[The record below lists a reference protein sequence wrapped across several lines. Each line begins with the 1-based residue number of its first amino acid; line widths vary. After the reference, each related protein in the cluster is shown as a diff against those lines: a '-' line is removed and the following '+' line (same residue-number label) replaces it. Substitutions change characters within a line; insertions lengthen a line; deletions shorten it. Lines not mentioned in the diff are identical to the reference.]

1 MTFSPSD
8 KLEVTTP
15 SDLEI
20 VMTRRFPASKALVF
34 DAFTR
39 PEHLRRWLGR
49 PQDTMSLCEVDLR
62 VGGAW
67 RFRWQLVEG
76 GEPDGTDDRLDLPED
91 ALDGLDSM
99 GMYGEFLEIAPPD
112 RLVQTEIF
120 EEPFFEVMGGGS
132 VNTMVLEERDG
143 VTTMTL
149 TALYKSKAARD
160 RVLQTPME
168 EGAAMSFDQ
177 LEALLLEEAQ

>member
-1 MTFSPSD
+1 MTYSPSG

-20 VMTRRFPASKALVF
+20 VMTRRFIAPKALVF

-49 PQDTMSLCEVDLR
+49 PQDTMSVCEVDLK

-67 RFRWQLVEG
+67 RYRWQLVEG
-76 GEPDGTDDRLDLPED
+76 GE
-91 ALDGLDSM
+91 M

-112 RLVQTEIF
+112 RLVQTENF
-120 EEPFFEVMGGGS
+120 EEPYFEVMGSGS
-132 VNTMVLEERDG
+132 VNTMVLEERDSA
-143 VTTMTL
+143 TTMTL
-149 TALYKSKAARD
+149 TALYKSRAARD
-160 RVLQTPME
+160 SVLQTPME
-168 EGAAMSFDQ
+168 EGAAMSFNQ
-177 LEALLLEEAQ
+177 LEELLQTLSQSKA